1 MEILMAIDPGR
12 AKCGIAV
19 VDRKGT
25 VLFVKAVENSV
36 VVAELQQIFD
46 EYVLNKVV
54 MGNGTDHI
62 NVLTK
67 IKAAYP
73 NLSIEMVDEKN
84 TTLMARK
91 LYWQYNKPSFWQN
104 LIPYDWRTTPILD
117 GYAALA
123 IAIKYMEAMD
133 NKS

>member
-1 MEILMAIDPGR
+1 MEILISIDPGR

-19 VDRKGT
+19 VDRQGT
-25 VLFVKAVENSV
+25 VLFVKAVENSA

-46 EYVLNKVV
+46 KYVLKKVI

-73 NLSIEMVDEKN
+73 DLSIEMVDEKN

-91 LYWQYNKPSFWQN
+91 LYWQYNTPSFLQS
-104 LIPYDWRTTPILD
+104 LLPYDWRTTPVLD

-123 IAIKYMEAMD
+123 IAIKYID
-133 NKS
+133 NVDNI

>member
-1 MEILMAIDPGR
+1 MAIDPGR

>member
-117 GYAALA
+117 GYAAFA
-123 IAIKYMEAMD
+123 IAIKYMDAMD